1 MSNLHI
7 EKRIEASQTRIFKAI
22 FPNTTNS
29 YNTLFGGTALSL
41 MDEIAYMTAIRFARK
56 KMVTVSSDKIDF
68 KKPIP
73 SGSIMEL
80 VGTVTRVGRTSLT
93 IHVEIFLEKMY
104 EDGRE
109 KAIEGSF
116 TFVAIDDDGKSIPVL
131 D

>member
-1 MSNLHI
+1 MT
-7 EKRIEASQTRIFKAI
+7 ETDVQKRIKSSQTRIFKAI

-41 MDEIAYMTAIRFARK
+41 MDEVAYMTAIRFARK

-68 KKPIP
+68 KQPIP

-80 VGTVTRVGRTSLT
+80 IGTVTRVGRTSLT
-93 IHVEIFLEKMY
+93 IDVEIFLEKMY

-109 KAIEGSF
+109 KAIEGVF
-116 TFVAIDDDGKSIPVL
+116 TFVAIDDNGNSAPVL